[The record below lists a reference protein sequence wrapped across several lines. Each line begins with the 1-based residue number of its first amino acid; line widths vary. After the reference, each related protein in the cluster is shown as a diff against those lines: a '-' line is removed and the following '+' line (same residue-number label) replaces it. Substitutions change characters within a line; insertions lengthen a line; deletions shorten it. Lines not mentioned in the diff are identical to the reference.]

1 MVNIPSASH
10 SSPIPKFHIKSNG
23 HEIAP
28 SDLIGWTFD
37 RYRLG
42 YELARSNQQKDQFQ
56 QFRFISA
63 EFENNRIGLLM
74 AEITRFSIQVH
85 SIFVLN
91 SWRRKSIATSMLRTL
106 IDELSQLNNTL
117 SIDANFVEV
126 FGNQHS
132 IRGVFEKNNFLNPEL
147 AHSIYDL
154 DADILASLRWVRPL
168 SPSNE
173 WSIQNIY
180 TDFNVVNNYAMY
192 KGNIEQW
199 CEPELRPNYF
209 FQETYLPASF
219 MLLDADKK
227 IAGWV
232 LGAWANPSCF
242 VISSLYVHPQAG
254 KLGAIGWLTY
264 QFVHAT
270 RLLGAKKYSFM
281 TNTKFPGM
289 LKVAQ
294 KHLAPSVTRHRQSF
308 NVRLELSKQKN
319 SNLLIDGEMTSPQIN
334 ADLTKNASST
344 SSLNRFIQ
352 TYDLKL
358 YRWKYIDDPKG
369 QMYVGVMAQDLL
381 EIPELKHAVIVGDD
395 GFYRVNYHALGLKML
410 TYEEWLA
417 GSSVSI

>member
-1 MVNIPSASH
+1 MVNIPASSD
-10 SSPIPKFHIKSNG
+10 SSPMPQFHIKSNG
-23 HEIAP
+23 HEIDP
-28 SDLIGWTFD
+28 HDLIGWSFD
-37 RYRLG
+37 RYRLR
-42 YELARSNQQKDQFQ
+42 YELLRSNLQNNQFQ
-56 QFRFISA
+56 QFKFVSA
-63 EFENNRIGLLM
+63 EFERKRIGFLM
-74 AEITRFSIQVH
+74 AEQTQYSIHIH
-85 SIFVLN
+85 SIFVLS
-91 SWRRKSIATSMLRTL
+91 SWRRKGIATSMLRTF
-106 IDELSQLNNTL
+106 INELSQLNNKL
-117 SIDANFVEV
+117 PIDANFVEV
-126 FGNQHS
+126 SGNQHP
-132 IRGVFEKNNFLNPEL
+132 IRGVFEKNNFPSPDL

-154 DADILASLRWVRPL
+154 DADILASLKWVRPL
-168 SPSNE
+168 GDSNE
-173 WSIQNIY
+173 WTIKNIY
-180 TDFNVVNNYAMY
+180 TDFDTVNNYGVY

-209 FQETYLPASF
+209 FQDTYLPASF
-219 MLLDADKK
+219 MLLDADNK

-242 VISSLYVHPQAG
+242 VISSLYVHPLAG

-270 RLLGAKKYSFM
+270 KLLGATKYSFM

-308 NVRLELSKQKN
+308 NVRLELSKYQN
-319 SNLLIDGEMTSPQIN
+319 SNLLIDGQITSPQIK
-334 ADLTKNASST
+334 DESST
-344 SSLNRFIQ
+344 SSLNQFIQ

-381 EIPELKHAVIVGDD
+381 EIPELKHAVMVGDD
-395 GFYRVNYHALGLKML
+395 GFYRVNYHALGLQML

-417 GSSVSI
+417 GSSVSK

>member
-1 MVNIPSASH
+1 MVNLVNESDLSVKSH
-10 SSPIPKFHIKSNG
+10 FQIKSYG
-23 HEIAP
+23 HDIDP
-28 SDLIGWTFD
+28 NDLIGWTFD
-37 RYRLG
+37 RYRLS
-42 YELARSNQQKDQFQ
+42 YEISRSNQQNDIFP
-56 QFRFISA
+56 QFRFVSA
-63 EFENNRIGLLM
+63 ESENQRIGFLM
-74 AEITRFSIQVH
+74 VEQTEYSLTIH
-85 SIFVLN
+85 SIFVL
-91 SWRRKSIATSMLRTL
+91 SAWRRNGVATSMLKTF
-106 IDELSQLNNTL
+106 IHEQLQRNFKL
-117 SIDANFVEV
+117 PMDANFVEV
-126 FGNQHS
+126 SGNQHK
-132 IRGVFEKNNFLNPEL
+132 IRGVFEKNNFLNPVL

-154 DADILASLRWVRPL
+154 DADILATLKWVRPL
-168 SPSNE
+168 GHSNE

-180 TDFNVVNNYAMY
+180 TDFDVVNNFSMY

-219 MLLDADKK
+219 MLLDGDKK

-232 LGAWANPSCF
+232 LGAWSNPNCY
-242 VISSLYVHPQAG
+242 VISSLYVHPEAG
-254 KLGAIGWLTY
+254 KLGAIGWLTH
-264 QFVHAT
+264 QFVQT
-270 RLLGAKKYSFM
+270 TKLLGATKYSFM

-308 NVRLELSKQKN
+308 NVRLEPSQQQN
-319 SNLLIDGEMTSPQIN
+319 SNLILDGQITTSQIK
-334 ADLTKNASST
+334 DESTT
-344 SSLNRFIQ
+344 SSLNQFIQ

-358 YRWKYIDDPKG
+358 YRWKYVDDPTG

-395 GFYRVNYHALGLKML
+395 GFYRVNYQVLGLKML